1 METSARGRS
10 SAACRSRPGARPLS
24 QWMSRLRMF
33 SPAEV
38 AYQLGGRGVPSLHLP
53 QDDEAA
59 ALEGQVAAG
68 LAYLVLGFDLARRRV
83 DHPRP
88 RLPEGPV
95 RQDVLQRLVMRVE
108 EHQEAVV
115 DDALAAGAQAGDGL
129 TVEKHHEQLVVAGQP
144 VVVAHRLA
152 VGREPLDV

>member
-95 RQDVLQRLVMRVE
+95 RQDLLQRLVMLVGVPKVSL
-108 EHQEAVV
+108 A
-115 DDALAAGAQAGDGL
+115 DDAPGDG
-129 TVEKHHEQLVVAGQP
+129 A
-144 VVVAHRLA
+144 
-152 VGREPLDV
+152 